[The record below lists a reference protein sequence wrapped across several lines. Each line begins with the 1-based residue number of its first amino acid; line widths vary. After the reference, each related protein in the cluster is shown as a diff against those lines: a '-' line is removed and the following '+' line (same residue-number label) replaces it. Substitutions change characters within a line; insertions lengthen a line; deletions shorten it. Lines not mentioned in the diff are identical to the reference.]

1 MEKYI
6 FRLIVHRCFH
16 LPVQLLM
23 ACCLL
28 ISWDHFL
35 CRDHD
40 PGVFLQQRIAHIKM
54 IQQHS
59 RLFPEALVFYGI
71 LNKNLLTRPGRS
83 DLSLKYHIFT
93 KQFCFPHFPLD
104 RHHIGVLLPP
114 GPGPC
119 MLCRRGPDPAVHGIV
134 LSL

>member
-6 FRLIVHRCFH
+6 FRLIVHRRFH

-23 ACCLL
+23 TCRLL

-40 PGVFLQQRIAHIKM
+40 PCIFLQQRIAYIKM
-54 IQQHS
+54 IQQHR
-59 RLFPEALVFYGI
+59 RLFPEALVFYSI
-71 LNKNLLTRPGRS
+71 LNKELLTRPGS
-83 DLSLKYHIFT
+83 GDLSSQDHVLSE
-93 KQFCFPHFPLD
+93 QFSFPHFPMD
-104 RHHIGVLLPP
+104 RHYIGILLPP